1 MELALIRP
9 PDAEAKSTG
18 SQPAAPK
25 KRKRRGKWTPRPR
38 PLSRASLDG
47 RTAAA
52 KLFDKLAADIA
63 TDLGG
68 RDQLSTIEVCL
79 IEGFAG
85 AYVGL
90 ANINTKLALGQAI
103 DLGEMSGAISSL
115 VRVAQRLGTSKRI
128 RDITPSLSDYL
139 KAHEQREPVP

>member
-1 MELALIRP
+1 MMEHVQLALIRS
-9 PDAEAKSTG
+9 PDAPESPAACQPEARAKSR
-18 SQPAAPK
+18 PRK
-25 KRKRRGKWTPRPR
+25 KRPKWTPRPR

-103 DLGEMSGAISSL
+103 DLGEMSGRSPRPTRADLRL
-115 VRVAQRLGTSKRI
+115 V
-128 RDITPSLSDYL
+128 
-139 KAHEQREPVP
+139 H

>member
-1 MELALIRP
+1 MTITLIRS
-9 PDAEAKSTG
+9 PDAPES
-18 SQPAAPK
+18 PAACQSGAPAKPPRK
-25 KRKRRGKWTPRPR
+25 KRPKWTPRPR

-52 KLFDKLAADIA
+52 KLFDKLAADIEA
-63 TDLGG
+63 DLGG
-68 RDQLSTIEVCL
+68 RSQLSTIEVCL

-128 RDITPSLSDYL
+128 KDITPSLSAYL
-139 KAHEQREPVP
+139 QSKEAEA